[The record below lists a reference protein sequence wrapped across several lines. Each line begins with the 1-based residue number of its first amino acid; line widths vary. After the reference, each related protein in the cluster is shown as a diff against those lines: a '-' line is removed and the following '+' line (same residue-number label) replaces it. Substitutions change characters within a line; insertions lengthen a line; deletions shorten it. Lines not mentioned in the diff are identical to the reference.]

1 MGHHHL
7 LAILCSFSALL
18 ACNAGDGTDPLPC
31 SDDLG
36 ATVEDGEELESLDGC
51 VTYVCDDGT
60 LALAD
65 DRRVT
70 VAGDLELPSQQAVD
84 EQSCLG
90 VVEGS
95 LRITGTAADLTPLAT
110 LYHIGGGLE
119 IVGTPAVTLSG
130 LEGVAEVT
138 GSIVIADNAGLTTL
152 SFQSYMSAFGD
163 VTIQNNDAL
172 ASLTGAEFIG
182 QCAACVGVSGHPSEL
197 VERVA
202 DEAPAGGTFYGNIVV
217 ADNDVLANV
226 LALGN
231 LYWAWGDFRFRN
243 NAMLTSLIGLQLME
257 VRGDLEISDHAA
269 MSTADAEAFA
279 AGIAVV
285 GATTICGNL
294 DGTVCP

>member
-1 MGHHHL
+1 MKHHHL
-7 LAILCSFSALL
+7 LAILCSCSALL
-18 ACNAGDGTDPLPC
+18 ACNAGDGTEPMPC
-31 SDDLG
+31 SNLG
-36 ATVEDGEELESLDGC
+36 GETVEDGEELESLDGC
-51 VTYVCDDGT
+51 VTYVCDDG
-60 LALAD
+60 ALTTVD

-70 VAGDLELPSQQAVD
+70 IAGDLELPSQQAVD

-95 LRITGTAADLTPLAT
+95 LRITGTAADLAPLAT
-110 LYHIGGGLE
+110 LYRIGEGLE

-130 LEGVAEVT
+130 LEGVTEVG

-182 QCAACVGVSGHPSEL
+182 QCAACTAVSGHPSEL
-197 VERVA
+197 VDRIA
-202 DEAPAGGTFYGNIVV
+202 GDMQAGGIFYGNIVV
-217 ADNDVLANV
+217 ADNDVLENV
-226 LALGN
+226 SAIGN
-231 LYWAWGDFRFRN
+231 LYSAWGDFRVRN
-243 NAMLTSLIGLQLME
+243 NAVLTSLIGLQLME

-269 MSTADAEAFA
+269 MSTVDAETFA
-279 AGIAVV
+279 AGVAVV

-294 DGTVCP
+294 DGTPCP